1 MRGVR
6 ILLISP
12 THYDGAGRLQ
22 RTTRYWTSG
31 LTLPT
36 LRALTPPPHQVTMVD
51 ELFHDVDLDFDGDVV
66 GITAMGPQIRRAF
79 ELADHFRARGL
90 KVVLGGT
97 WVTLTAEASLR
108 HADAVVAGEAELV
121 WPEVLA
127 DLAAGRSRGIYR
139 AARWHDLRDMA
150 RVDYTT
156 LPLLKYEAFKT
167 SWLYR
172 MYFHWPVV
180 FSRGCPHPCEYCAVQ
195 TFYERGFRTRPV
207 EEVLDDL
214 RAIMALGGRRIL
226 FLDDNPIGNP
236 AAAKELFRAMIPL
249 RLKWASQCT
258 INIARDPELLDL
270 AARSGCVSL
279 SIGLESINPDSL
291 ASIRKSFNKPERFDR
306 DLAAIRAKGIQVI
319 GLLMVGLDGDTVDTF
334 GRSLQFLIDNKVS
347 FLKLFTPCP
356 YPGTKFYDD
365 MLAADRITTHDWGR
379 YDYGSPLLRPA
390 QMTSEQMMDGFKA
403 VYEGFYSARAI
414 ARRLLPPPAGSYLET
429 LAYLVANLKVNRYLR
444 ANENAWATIS

>member
-1 MRGVR
+1 VR

-12 THYDGAGRLQ
+12 THYNRDGSLHQ
-22 RTTRYWTSG
+22 TTRYWTSG
-31 LTLPT
+31 LTLPY
-36 LRALTPPPHQVTMVD
+36 LKALTPPGHDVRLVD
-51 ELFHDVDLDFDGDVV
+51 ELFHSVDLDADVDVV
-66 GITAMGPQIRRAF
+66 GITAMGPQIRRAYD
-79 ELADHFRARGL
+79 LADQFRARGA

-108 HADAVVAGEAELV
+108 HADAVVAGEAEPV
-121 WPEVLA
+121 WAQVLD

-139 AARWHDLRDMA
+139 AAGWQPLA
-150 RVDYTT
+150 GLPRVDYTE
-156 LPLLKYEAFKT
+156 LPLLKYDAFKS

-207 EEVLDDL
+207 AEVIDDL
-214 RAIMALGGRRIL
+214 RTITALGANRIL
-226 FLDDNPIGNP
+226 FLDDNPIGRP
-236 AAAKELFRAMIPL
+236 EAAKELFRAMIPL

-279 SIGLESINPDSL
+279 SIGLESINEDSL
-291 ASIRKSFNKPERFDR
+291 DSIRKGFNQPRRFNE
-306 DLAAIRAKGIQVI
+306 DLAAIRRKGIQVI

-334 GRSLQFLIDNKVS
+334 QRSLAFLIDNKVS

-356 YPGTKFYDD
+356 YPGTKYYDD
-365 MLAADRITTHDWGR
+365 MLQADRILTHDWGQ
-379 YDYGSPLLRPA
+379 YDYGSALVRPSN
-390 QMTSEQMMDGFKA
+390 MSPTEMMDGFKY
-403 VYEGFYSARAI
+403 VYEGFYSTGAI
-414 ARRLLPPPAGSYLET
+414 AKRLLPPPSGSYLET

-444 ANENAWATIS
+444 SHENAWATIS